1 MANKNRLK
9 VAESKHKVLL
19 VSNTSWYL
27 YNFRRHLCR
36 ALRDYGFNVIIVSP
50 RDKYTD
56 LLQGEGFEYFNWGL
70 DRKSLNPIKELLSI
84 YRLSKLYRSS
94 DPIIVHHFTIK
105 ACLYGTIA
113 AKISGVYRV
122 INAVTGLGHV
132 FLGNRKRNSILRFIL
147 MPLYKAVF
155 TARRTTM
162 VFQNADDHEKL
173 ISLGIADGRKAHL
186 IKGSGVDVSYFDRNK
201 LTIAKR
207 NWKLGLKVL
216 FPSRL
221 IKEKGVFELLEACEL
236 LWKEG
241 FDFDLL
247 VAGQADRGN
256 RSALTASEYNALTS
270 NPRVTLLGHVE
281 DMRALYASVDLVILP
296 SWREGLS
303 RSLIEA
309 ASMELPII
317 TTDVPGCRDVVSH
330 GISGIL
336 VPKKDSNALRLA
348 IIFLIKNQD
357 FAEKLGKK
365 ARESVISNFK
375 MELVNQATISAYSD
389 ILGSPNVRVG
399 RFGANVNSDQEQIAI

>member
-1 MANKNRLK
+1 M
-9 VAESKHKVLL
+9 L

-36 ALRDYGFNVIIVSP
+36 ALRDNGFNVVIVSP

-56 LLQGEGFEYFNWGL
+56 LLQCEGFEYCDWGL
-70 DRKSLNPIKELLSI
+70 DRKSLNPLKELLSI
-84 YRLSKLYRSS
+84 YRLAKIYRKSE
-94 DPIIVHHFTIK
+94 PIIVHHFTIK

-113 AKISGVYRV
+113 AKASGVYRV

-132 FLGNRKRNSILRFIL
+132 FLGTRKRNRLLRL
-147 MPLYKAVF
+147 LLRPVYKAAF

-186 IKGSGVDVSYFDRNK
+186 IKGSGVDVEYFDRNK
-201 LTIAKR
+201 LITEKR
-207 NWKLGLKVL
+207 NWKSGAKLL

-221 IKEKGVFELLEACEL
+221 IKEKGVFELLEACET
-236 LWKEG
+236 LWQEG
-241 FDFDLL
+241 YNFNLL

-256 RSALTASEYNALTS
+256 RSALTSSEYNALTS

-281 DMRALYASVDLVILP
+281 DMRSLYASVDLVVLP

-330 GISGIL
+330 GVSGVL
-336 VPKKDSNALRLA
+336 VPKKDSDALRLA
-348 IIFLIKNQD
+348 IIFLIKNQV
-357 FAEKLGKK
+357 FAEQLGKK
-365 ARESVISNFK
+365 ARDSVVSNFK
-375 MELVNQATISAYSD
+375 MEIVNQTTISAYAD
-389 ILGSPNVRVG
+389 ILRSPNVRVG
-399 RFGANVNSDQEQIAI
+399 RFGAYVNSTQEEIAV